1 MKKII
6 KLLLFQIVLLSAI
19 SCAKTSF
26 YQSAYQSNE
35 FKLSELNKDW
45 PGGTYSSPEQGMVY
59 GLTNDKK
66 YLYAKL
72 KVVGERNQ
80 RKIIMNG
87 LILWFDIEGKSKKKL
102 GYAFPLVNEQARIE
116 NNLVNLSEDDPALR
130 ARLQSLQI
138 EIGKVNR
145 RFAKGDEAINVIS
158 KDGEVIETIESHRNK
173 EGVNMMVYMDQY
185 HILYYEARIPLA
197 KIFGENKI
205 SSISEIPAF
214 SYGFELGELELGVR
228 NQMYLRSSNM
238 MRNSQMYGS
247 SGMYGSRT
255 GTQQQMYGM
264 KRIRQRPIELWVK
277 QVKLSNK

>member
-19 SCAKTSF
+19 SCAKNSF

-45 PGGTYSSPEQGMVY
+45 SGGTYASTDQGMVY
-59 GLTNDKK
+59 GLTNDDK
-66 YLYAKL
+66 YLYVKL
-72 KVVGERNQ
+72 KVVDERNQ

-87 LILWFDIEGKSKKKL
+87 LILWFDIEGKSKKNF
-102 GYAFPLVNEQARIE
+102 GYAFPLENEQARIE
-116 NNLVNLSEDDPALR
+116 NNLVSMSEDDPGLR

-138 EIGKVNR
+138 ETSKVNR
-145 RFAKGDEAINVIS
+145 RFAKGNEAINVIS

-197 KIFGENKI
+197 KIFGDNMI
-205 SSISEIPAF
+205 SPISEIPAF
-214 SYGFELGELELGVR
+214 SYGFEIGELELGVR
-228 NQMYLRSSNM
+228 NQMYMRSSYM
-238 MRNSQMYGS
+238 MRNSQMDRTS
-247 SGMYGSRT
+247 MNSRRRNA
-255 GTQQQMYGM
+255 GQQQIYGV
-264 KRIRQRPIELWVK
+264 KRIKQRAIEVWVK
-277 QVKLSNK
+277 QVKLSTK